1 MASAGG
7 RRHSPHRRY
16 RRHGKEQSRR
26 ITLQYRNALYHPVS
40 SRHDGQTFGP
50 SPVTSMMMPDAT
62 PSQPATLLVLDDDAD
77 IRDLIVGQLAQENYR
92 LFAAANL
99 AELRRIMQEQ
109 SVDLIVLDLNLPD
122 GDGLSLCRELRGE
135 GSDVQ
140 IIMVTARGSAID
152 RVLGLELGAD
162 DYLTKPF
169 EPRELLVRI
178 RNLLR
183 RARSEPS
190 ARTATMRYA
199 HFGPWRLDLVQ
210 RRLVAPDDRL
220 VMLSSAEYRLLCRFI
235 DEPNVVLGRE
245 ALLPERRAT
254 AAFDRSIDLQVSR
267 LRQKLADTPGGS
279 ELILTV
285 RGEGYVLASAVD
297 YS

>member
-1 MASAGG
+1 MIDTISA
-7 RRHSPHRRY
+7 P
-16 RRHGKEQSRR
+16 
-26 ITLQYRNALYHPVS
+26 A
-40 SRHDGQTFGP
+40 
-50 SPVTSMMMPDAT
+50 AT
-62 PSQPATLLVLDDDAD
+62 VLVVDDDAD
-77 IRDLIVGQLAQENYR
+77 IRDLIVGQLRQENYR
-92 LFAAANL
+92 LL
-99 AELRRIMQEQ
+99 GVGSLTELRQTLREE

-122 GDGLSLCRELRGE
+122 GDGLSLCRELRAE
-135 GSDVQ
+135 GAAVQ

-183 RARSEPS
+183 RGRSDPAAPVE
-190 ARTATMRYA
+190 AMRYA

-210 RRLVAPDDRL
+210 RRLVAPDERL

-235 DEPNVVLGRE
+235 EEPNMVLARE
-245 ALLPERRAT
+245 TLLPERRAT
-254 AAFDRSIDLQVSR
+254 AAFDRTIDLQISR
-267 LRQKLADTPGGS
+267 LRQKLAVLPGGS

>member
-1 MASAGG
+1 MTEIATGTAVD
-7 RRHSPHRRY
+7 RPH
-16 RRHGKEQSRR
+16 
-26 ITLQYRNALYHPVS
+26 
-40 SRHDGQTFGP
+40 
-50 SPVTSMMMPDAT
+50 
-62 PSQPATLLVLDDDAD
+62 LLIADDDAD
-77 IRDLIVGQLAQENYR
+77 IRDLVTAQLMREGYA
-92 LFAAANL
+92 LSAAGDVSGIRATL
-99 AELRRIMQEQ
+99 AAGI
-109 SVDLIVLDLNLPD
+109 VDLIVLDLGLPD
-122 GDGLSLCRELRGE
+122 GDGLTLCRELRSE
-135 GSDVQ
+135 GYAGA
-140 IIMVTARGSAID
+140 IIMVTARDSAID

-183 RARSEPS
+183 RGRSEPV
-190 ARTATMRYA
+190 APAEAMRYA

-210 RRLVAPDDRL
+210 RRLVAPDERL

-235 DEPNVVLGRE
+235 EEPNVVLARE

-254 AAFDRSIDLQVSR
+254 AAFDRTIDLQISR
-267 LRQKLADTPGGS
+267 LRQKLAVLPGGS

>member
-1 MASAGG
+1 MIDTISA
-7 RRHSPHRRY
+7 P
-16 RRHGKEQSRR
+16 
-26 ITLQYRNALYHPVS
+26 A
-40 SRHDGQTFGP
+40 
-50 SPVTSMMMPDAT
+50 AT
-62 PSQPATLLVLDDDAD
+62 VLVVDDDAD
-77 IRDLIVGQLAQENYR
+77 IRDLIVGQLRQENYR
-92 LFAAANL
+92 LL
-99 AELRRIMQEQ
+99 GVGSLTELRQTLREE

-122 GDGLSLCRELRGE
+122 GDGLSLCRELRAE
-135 GSDVQ
+135 GSAVQ

-183 RARSEPS
+183 RGRSDPAAAVE
-190 ARTATMRYA
+190 AMRYA

-210 RRLVAPDDRL
+210 RRLVAPDERL

-235 DEPNVVLGRE
+235 EEPNMVLARE
-245 ALLPERRAT
+245 TLLPERRAT
-254 AAFDRSIDLQVSR
+254 AAFDRTIDLQISR
-267 LRQKLADTPGGS
+267 LRQKLAVLPGGS

>member
-1 MASAGG
+1 MIDTISA
-7 RRHSPHRRY
+7 P
-16 RRHGKEQSRR
+16 
-26 ITLQYRNALYHPVS
+26 A
-40 SRHDGQTFGP
+40 
-50 SPVTSMMMPDAT
+50 AT
-62 PSQPATLLVLDDDAD
+62 VLVVDDDAD
-77 IRDLIVGQLAQENYR
+77 IRDLIVGQLRQENYR
-92 LFAAANL
+92 LL
-99 AELRRIMQEQ
+99 GVGSLTELRQTLREE

-122 GDGLSLCRELRGE
+122 GDGLSLCRELRAE
-135 GSDVQ
+135 GSAVQ

-183 RARSEPS
+183 RGRSDPAAPVE
-190 ARTATMRYA
+190 AMRYA

-210 RRLVAPDDRL
+210 RRLVAPDERL

-235 DEPNVVLGRE
+235 EEPNMVLARE
-245 ALLPERRAT
+245 TLLPERRAT
-254 AAFDRSIDLQVSR
+254 AAFDRTIDLQISR
-267 LRQKLADTPGGS
+267 LRQKLAVLPGGS

>member
-1 MASAGG
+1 MADLAPSRSAT
-7 RRHSPHRRY
+7 
-16 RRHGKEQSRR
+16 
-26 ITLQYRNALYHPVS
+26 IV
-40 SRHDGQTFGP
+40 
-50 SPVTSMMMPDAT
+50 V
-62 PSQPATLLVLDDDAD
+62 VDDDAD
-77 IRDLIVGQLAQENYR
+77 IRDLIVGQLRQENYR
-92 LFAAANL
+92 LFGAANL
-99 AELRRIMQEQ
+99 AELRQHLRDEP
-109 SVDLIVLDLNLPD
+109 VDLIVLDLNLPD
-122 GDGLSLCRELRGE
+122 GDGLSLCRELRAD

-183 RARSEPS
+183 RGRSEP
-190 ARTATMRYA
+190 ALRGAAAMRYA
-199 HFGPWRLDLVQ
+199 HFGPWRLDLQQ
-210 RRLVAPDDRL
+210 RRLIAPDDKL
-220 VMLSSAEYRLLCRFI
+220 VMLSSAEFRLLNRFLE
-235 DEPNVVLGRE
+235 EPNVVLARE
-245 ALLPERRAT
+245 TLLPERRAT

-267 LRQKLADTPGGS
+267 LRQKLAAIAGGD

-285 RGEGYVLASAVD
+285 RGEGYVLASGVD

>member
-1 MASAGG
+1 MSDLAS
-7 RRHSPHRRY
+7 R
-16 RRHGKEQSRR
+16 
-26 ITLQYRNALYHPVS
+26 L
-40 SRHDGQTFGP
+40 
-50 SPVTSMMMPDAT
+50 AT
-62 PSQPATLLVLDDDAD
+62 IAVVDDDAD

-92 LFAAANL
+92 LIGLPNL
-99 AELRRIMQEQ
+99 ADLRQTLRQEPI
-109 SVDLIVLDLNLPD
+109 DLIVLDLNLPD
-122 GDGLSLCRELRGE
+122 GDGLSLCRELRAE

-178 RNLLR
+178 RNLLKRGRNDAPVR
-183 RARSEPS
+183 RDAVRF
-190 ARTATMRYA
+190 A

-210 RRLVAPDDRL
+210 RRLIAPDDRL
-220 VMLSSAEYRLLCRFI
+220 VMLSAAEYRLLTRFI
-235 DEPNVVLGRE
+235 EEPNVVLGRE
-245 ALLPERRAT
+245 TLLPERRAT

-267 LRQKLADTPGGS
+267 LRQKLASIAGGS

-285 RGEGYVLASAVD
+285 RGEGYVLAGSVD

>member
-1 MASAGG
+1 MVDF
-7 RRHSPHRRY
+7 
-16 RRHGKEQSRR
+16 
-26 ITLQYRNALYHPVS
+26 ALA
-40 SRHDGQTFGP
+40 R
-50 SPVTSMMMPDAT
+50 
-62 PSQPATLLVLDDDAD
+62 PATVLVVDDDAD
-77 IRDLIVGQLAQENYR
+77 IRELIVGQLRQENYR
-92 LFAAANL
+92 LLSASNL
-99 AELRRIMQEQ
+99 VDLRQILRDEP
-109 SVDLIVLDLNLPD
+109 VDLIVLDLNLPD
-122 GDGLSLCRELRGE
+122 GDGLSLCRELRAE

-183 RARSEPS
+183 RARSEP
-190 ARTATMRYA
+190 APRGAAMRYA
-199 HFGPWRLDLVQ
+199 HFGPWRLDLQQ
-210 RRLVAPDDRL
+210 RRLVAPDERL
-220 VMLSSAEYRLLCRFI
+220 VMLSSAEFRLLSRFI
-235 DEPNVVLGRE
+235 EEPNVVLARE
-245 ALLPERRAT
+245 TLLPERRAT

-267 LRQKLADTPGGS
+267 LRQKLAAIRDGD

-285 RGEGYVLASAVD
+285 RGEGYVLASGVH